1 MIADESFRIGLA
13 MNPADRSTL
22 KNYVIVGVVV
32 ATILYGVVIVL
43 VLRHDVRQVKENRY
57 AVDHNHVDQ

>member
-1 MIADESFRIGLA
+1 
-13 MNPADRSTL
+13 MNPEDKSTL

-43 VLRHDVRQVKENRY
+43 VLRHDVRQVKENRH
-57 AVDHNHVDQ
+57 AVDHNRVDQ